1 MSRKPLSALSA
12 ALLGHIS
19 GPLIFLFGSLR
30 SIDPSTGLDRRGTSG
45 EGFAGKKKAL
55 RFSDLLVGSTAAAE
69 VGINRQRTLTL
80 QQRRTNRPKAS
91 LHQSV

>member
-45 EGFAGKKKAL
+45 EGFAGKKKK
-55 RFSDLLVGSTAAAE
+55 R
-69 VGINRQRTLTL
+69 
-80 QQRRTNRPKAS
+80 
-91 LHQSV
+91 